1 MTVRRMRD
9 RCVGVCVSI
18 VSAVVACVMC
28 VGVAMADMQGI
39 DISGWQPAYVTQT
52 VDYDFAIIKAT
63 QGTDDSNGN
72 FDAQVSNVL
81 NRGKG
86 LGVYH
91 FANGGD
97 VRTEADAFLRRAR
110 PYLGRAVLAL
120 DWESCLAY
128 GTRGCIRANPQW
140 GNGDWI
146 RRFVNYVH
154 DRTNVWPLVY
164 IQASAVGQ
172 VSADVRANCGL
183 WVAQYASNNP
193 TGYQVAPWRI
203 GLYGEAVRQY
213 ASTGRLNGYAGNLDL
228 DIFRGARDQWDR
240 YANPALASKP
250 SGPSGGAVAPAV
262 DWNALAVA
270 VIRGD
275 YGNGGVRVANVNRAY
290 GAGAYERV
298 QALVNQR
305 LGAVSGQAVTGGR
318 THVVRRGESLWTIFG
333 TDWGRVARIN
343 GLANPSLIYPGQVLR
358 Y

>member
-1 MTVRRMRD
+1 MVRRVRD
-9 RCVGVCVSI
+9 RFVGVCVSI
-18 VSAVVACVMC
+18 VSAVVACVTC
-28 VGVAMADMQGI
+28 VSVAMADMQGI
-39 DISGWQPAYVTQT
+39 DVSGWQSAYVTQT

-63 QGTDDSNGN
+63 QGVGDSNGN
-72 FDAQVSNVL
+72 FDAQVSNVV

-86 LGVYH
+86 LGLYH

-97 VRTEADAFLRRAR
+97 VSAEAEAFLRRAR

-164 IQASAVGQ
+164 IQASAVRQ
-172 VSADVRANCGL
+172 VPADVRANCGL

-193 TGYQVAPWRI
+193 TGYQAAPWRI

-228 DIFRGARDQWDR
+228 NVFRGNRDQWDR
-240 YANPALASKP
+240 YANPGAVSR
-250 SGPSGGAVAPAV
+250 PSGGAVVSPSV
-262 DWNALAVA
+262 DWDALAVA

-298 QALVNQR
+298 QSLVNRR
-305 LGAVSGQAVTGGR
+305 LGGGAVSVASGAR
-318 THVVRRGESLWTIFG
+318 THVVGRGECLWSIFG
-333 TDWGRVARIN
+333 TDWARVARIN
-343 GLANPSLIYPGQVLR
+343 GLVNPSLIYPGQVLR

>member
-1 MTVRRMRD
+1 MTVRRLRD
-9 RCVGVCVSI
+9 RLCGVCVSV
-18 VSAVVACVMC
+18 VSAVLACGMC
-28 VGVAMADMQGI
+28 AGIAMADMQGV
-39 DISGWQPAYVTQT
+39 DVSGWQPAYVTQT
-52 VDYDFAIIKAT
+52 TDYDFAIIKAT
-63 QGTDDSNGN
+63 QGTGDSNVN
-72 FDAQVSNVL
+72 FDAQVSNVV

-86 LGVYH
+86 LGLYH

-97 VRTEADAFLRRAR
+97 VRAEADAFLRRAR
-110 PYLGRAVLAL
+110 PYIGRAVLAL
-120 DWESCLAY
+120 DWESCLEY
-128 GTRGCIRANPQW
+128 GARGCAAVNPQW

-172 VSADVRANCGL
+172 VPADVRANCGL

-193 TGYQVAPWRI
+193 TGYQTAPWRL

-213 ASTGRLNGYAGNLDL
+213 ASAGRLNGYAGNLDL
-228 DIFRGARDQWDR
+228 NIFRGGRDQWDK
-240 YANPALASKP
+240 YANPGLASKP
-250 SGPSGGAVAPAV
+250 SEPLRPSAV

-290 GAGAYERV
+290 GDGAYDRV

-305 LGAVSGQAVTGGR
+305 LGVMFGNAVVSGRV
-318 THVVRRGESLWTIFG
+318 HVVVSGESLWSIFG
-333 TDWGRVARIN
+333 ADWGRVARIN
-343 GLANPSLIYPGQVLR
+343 GLANPSLIYPGQTLR